1 MKRGGLIFAHNS
13 RDVDYSL
20 LAIISG
26 GLAKKHLN
34 IPVTLVTDKSTIEW
48 MKESNTWDKANS
60 VFENV
65 IEIERPNISNSR
77 RLSDGNESK
86 NVPFINASRASAW
99 DVTPYEQTLLL
110 DSDFLVFS
118 DSLNNYWDVD
128 SSVKISKSM
137 NDIRG
142 DRVGFLDQRVSDTGI
157 HMFWATNVMFT
168 KNEESKVF
176 FDLVKSV
183 RDNYT
188 EYGDIYRFETL
199 QYRNDISFSVVK
211 HILDGFTTNIADALP
226 PLLTVCDRDMLVD
239 IDGDNLL
246 FLVMDPLNFD
256 TFAACSIKNTDVHVM
271 NKQSIVRNK
280 DKLLGM
286 V

>member
-65 IEIERPNISNSR
+65 IEIERPVISNSR

-118 DSLNNYWDVD
+118 DALNNYWDVD
-128 SSVKISKSM
+128 SSVKISKAM

-157 HMFWATNVMFT
+157 HMFWATNVMFV

-183 RDNYT
+183 RDNYV

-211 HILDGFTTNIADALP
+211 HILDGFTTNVSDSLP
-226 PLLTVCDRDMLVD
+226 SLLTVCDRDMLVD

-286 V
+286 I